1 RSPRRSWWALP
12 PAQARWSCA
21 RRARA
26 RGSHPWRSGPDA
38 PRGPQSAFGRALQE
52 GRDAIQVRVGERH
65 VDVRLLELGA
75 LDDWRGLFRLR
86 RGLFR
91 LRLDLNGLL
100 LLALRLRL
108 GRLDVAEIN
117 GIETGG

>member
-1 RSPRRSWWALP
+1 
-12 PAQARWSCA
+12 
-21 RRARA
+21 
-26 RGSHPWRSGPDA
+26 
-38 PRGPQSAFGRALQE
+38 
-52 GRDAIQVRVGERH
+52 VRVGERH
-65 VDVRLLELGA
+65 VDVRLLDLGA
-75 LDDWRGLFRLR
+75 LDDRRGLFRLR

-117 GIETGG
+117 GIETGGCGLHHDVGIKADPTGVGAGVAVVLVVTDGHRLLSYLGGALPLRTDDTTLLKRR